1 MQKNRKHFSKVKG
14 SKVCKKKM
22 YARMLEDVTRE
33 KILKGDLDREDCD
46 KGNAHGFIYLL
57 KRRVTAQ
64 EDDTKEDRE
73 E

>member
-46 KGNAHGFIYLL
+46 KESARKFPFFF
-57 KRRVTAQ
+57 
-64 EDDTKEDRE
+64 
-73 E
+73 